1 MINCG
6 IYVTQGI
13 VSYDRNSIN
22 MYYLQKNTYS
32 IDGSA
37 TGVQVMKT
45 CLIVFKEYI
54 GMFKNTAIS
63 IGRTLPIEQILS
75 PMPYL
80 RFWGSIYSKSTVH
93 SIHWYCSM
101 FYVYKIYV
109 GCQNLLLCCRLNQ
122 LYVAYV
128 SNDFANWTFFAKFWI
143 TVMLFGVSFDLLRD

>member
-6 IYVTQGI
+6 IYVTQSI

-80 RFWGSIYSKSTVH
+80 RF
-93 SIHWYCSM
+93 
-101 FYVYKIYV
+101 
-109 GCQNLLLCCRLNQ
+109 
-122 LYVAYV
+122 
-128 SNDFANWTFFAKFWI
+128 
-143 TVMLFGVSFDLLRD
+143 

>member
-37 TGVQVMKT
+37 TGVQLMKT

-80 RFWGSIYSKSTVH
+80 RF
-93 SIHWYCSM
+93 
-101 FYVYKIYV
+101 
-109 GCQNLLLCCRLNQ
+109 
-122 LYVAYV
+122 
-128 SNDFANWTFFAKFWI
+128 
-143 TVMLFGVSFDLLRD
+143 

>member
-6 IYVTQGI
+6 IYVAQGI

-80 RFWGSIYSKSTVH
+80 RF
-93 SIHWYCSM
+93 
-101 FYVYKIYV
+101 
-109 GCQNLLLCCRLNQ
+109 
-122 LYVAYV
+122 
-128 SNDFANWTFFAKFWI
+128 
-143 TVMLFGVSFDLLRD
+143 

>member
-1 MINCG
+1 
-6 IYVTQGI
+6 
-13 VSYDRNSIN
+13 

-32 IDGSA
+32 IDVSA

-80 RFWGSIYSKSTVH
+80 RF
-93 SIHWYCSM
+93 
-101 FYVYKIYV
+101 
-109 GCQNLLLCCRLNQ
+109 
-122 LYVAYV
+122 
-128 SNDFANWTFFAKFWI
+128 
-143 TVMLFGVSFDLLRD
+143 